1 MMSILKQRLKSSRV
15 TFETLIDNIFEDEY
29 SLYRVGY
36 FEYPEGNFPAD
47 TFYYSKEELENK
59 FHKSKL
65 PDLGKIGFV
74 NRIARGGPF
83 LLTPVGEQY
92 VEAMENEDNIIK
104 ELIKRIQVLFY
115 RIDDNVYPYWIILYL
130 MNKFDVLTNEL
141 IEKILSLPL
150 EQLLD
155 YENFTLEMF
164 NGIEILG
171 NPHASYIFSYLKA
184 TNLCYEDTRDGEKV
198 LLIKEEYHDYVNT
211 ILMGYPA
218 VFENDDEYRDLY
230 CSKVDDQ
237 KIFNLLFTNKSE
249 KDNRDL
255 MLDLALVNIDK
266 DDSIKE
272 KLENIIDGNKVFTDD
287 IETLESIVASIYTGH
302 HVILYG
308 PVGTGKTEL
317 VRTVTSEIFGSKLD
331 IITAGEDWDSPDYL
345 IGSYKLSE
353 GELKYIKGPLIN
365 AIEGNYYLLMQSI
378 INAYKLEDVK
388 LCKYNWL
395 LIDEINRGDVNRYL
409 SNLMTALEP
418 LRDNLS
424 KKDLEDKY
432 MIVYDTDNDGYE
444 DYVIM
449 PKSFRII
456 GTMNTYD
463 KNVLYKL
470 PFALKGR
477 RFALIGINP
486 PNDINREIQIIN
498 KVLMEEGLVFDSN
511 DAIISLLKE
520 FMADIRHT
528 SFRIGTAVFI
538 DVARMALELKS
549 IDHEL
554 ANDKVIDL
562 ALSIKFIPLLDDLPI
577 YMQEEIQE
585 LLDEKGFSVSKEKLN
600 ELIGE
605 FEI

>member
-1 MMSILKQRLKSSRV
+1 MSTLRDLLKSSRV
-15 TFETLIDNIFEDEY
+15 NFETLINNIFEEED

-36 FEYPEGNFPAD
+36 FHYSNTGFSE
-47 TFYYSKEELENK
+47 TFFYSESDLDNK

-65 PDLGKIGFV
+65 PDLAKVGFV
-74 NRIARGGPF
+74 TKNTENKYF
-83 LLTPVGEQY
+83 SLSPVGLQY
-92 VEAMENEDNIIK
+92 AEAMLVGDDTTK
-104 ELIKRIQVLFY
+104 KLIKRVQILFY
-115 RIDDNVYPYWIILYL
+115 KVNDNIYPYWIMLYL
-130 MNKFDVLTNEL
+130 IRKFDGLTYEL
-141 IEKILSLPL
+141 IEKILDLPL
-150 EQLLD
+150 EQILD
-155 YENFTLEMF
+155 YENITLDML
-164 NGIEILG
+164 NSVAATG
-171 NPHASYIFSYLKA
+171 NKHASYISSYLKA
-184 TNLCYEDTRDGEKV
+184 TNICYEDNEKCI
-198 LLIKEEYHDYVNT
+198 LIKERYLDYIDT
-211 ILMGYPA
+211 ILMEFPA
-218 VFENDDEYRDLY
+218 MFKNDDKYRDLY
-230 CSKVDDQ
+230 CSKVDNL
-237 KIFNLLFTNKSE
+237 KIFNLLFTNKSKE
-249 KDNRDL
+249 ANLDL

-266 DDSIKE
+266 DDNIKE
-272 KLENIIDGNKVFTDD
+272 KLKNMIDENKVFIDD

-317 VRTVTSEIFGSKLD
+317 VRTITSEIFDSKLD

-365 AIEGNYYLLMQSI
+365 AIEENYYLLMQSI
-378 INAYKLEDVK
+378 INAYKLEDAK

-486 PNDINREIQIIN
+486 PNDINREIQTIN